1 MNSDDF
7 IVKDNIDQFGKLPK
21 NILSLKKLL
30 NDVEKKIKEER
41 RNFFEETFRNK
52 TEKSRI

>member
-1 MNSDDF
+1 MSSEDF
-7 IVKDNIDQFGKLPK
+7 VVKDNIDQFGKLPK

-41 RNFFEETFRNK
+41 RNFF
-52 TEKSRI
+52 